1 MCRRPHVQ
9 RMVGVV
15 GTVSTVTVDAV
26 DQAHWTTCYREMH
39 RKNREIPRET
49 GEKHVENGEFS

>member
-1 MCRRPHVQ
+1 
-9 RMVGVV
+9 MVGVV